1 MLFKTMKITI
11 LICIVLMLTEPCQA
25 VFRCNGR
32 IQQYPCDV
40 SASAPKGFGSTYL
53 TKPRR
58 PNSLSHYAKIIVS
71 EFEFLPQSEGIWR
84 GKVAGNGKVHLH
96 LQIKKNGKVE
106 STRYMG
112 NVALADK
119 TTTFAF
125 RSVTPPG
132 ANWSWDIVASNG

>member
-1 MLFKTMKITI
+1 
-11 LICIVLMLTEPCQA
+11 MLTEPCQA

-32 IQQYPCDV
+32 IQQYPCNV

-71 EFEFLPQSEGIWR
+71 EFEFLPKSEGIWR